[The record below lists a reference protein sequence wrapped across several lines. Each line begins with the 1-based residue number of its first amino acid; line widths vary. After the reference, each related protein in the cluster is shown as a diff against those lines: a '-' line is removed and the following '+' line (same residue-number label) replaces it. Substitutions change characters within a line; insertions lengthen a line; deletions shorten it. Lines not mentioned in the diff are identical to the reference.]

1 MLAPE
6 HAGLDEALTWDTL
19 DGRHV
24 EAVCALHHVAL
35 GTLGS
40 TDWVRRETSEFFADI
55 LDGNGL
61 GLGVFHEDRLIAY
74 ALIQTRLEPE
84 DDLRALLGYA
94 TARPT
99 AKLCGSAV
107 DPAYRGR
114 GLQQALS
121 RERLAFGR
129 KAGIER
135 FFATAAPQNC
145 PSWMSLMRAGLTI
158 AGLGERYG
166 GRLRYTLVLD
176 EVRSDRAVGRREVE
190 ASDVAGQA
198 DLLRAGW
205 RGIRY
210 RRSRGSVLLEFIA
223 C

>member
-1 MLAPE
+1 MLALE
-6 HAGLDEALTWDTL
+6 RAGLDEALSWGTL

-24 EAVCALHHVAL
+24 EAVCALHHVAV
-35 GTLGS
+35 GTLDS
-40 TDWVRRETSEFFADI
+40 ADWVRRETPDFFADI

-61 GLGVFHEDRLIAY
+61 GLGVFHEERLIAY

-84 DDLRALLGYA
+84 DDLCALLGYA
-94 TARPT
+94 AARPT

-107 DPAYRGR
+107 DPDYRGR

-129 KAGIER
+129 RTGIER

-145 PSWMSLMRAGLTI
+145 PSWMSLMRAGLMI
-158 AGLGERYG
+158 AALGERYG

-176 EVRSDRAVGRREVE
+176 EVRSDQAGGCREVD

-210 RRSRGSVLLEFIA
+210 RRSGESVLLEFMA